1 MLTETQSPALFGRQL
16 SGYAVFTIPATSL
29 GRAGEGVLL
38 AVRQQLP
45 FSVSHWQTDQANNTI
60 WLTLKPAQSRQQLLT
75 VGVCYIPPESHHS
88 AQLSRRSAQVR
99 FESLAAHIAQLSS
112 GGHVL
117 LAGDFNARV
126 GAAAQP
132 WITDLSDD
140 ASAQLQNS
148 DSTVN
153 GHGRKLLHL
162 CEETAMV
169 LCTGRTPG
177 DTPAQP
183 SFKARR
189 NTTASRLDHALVDCG
204 LFASI
209 QTCCIASHRQESDH
223 FPLELHLLL
232 TAPVSPASLSS
243 AQPSIPSWVWD
254 SSQRGPYASALASGP
269 CQTLIN
275 ACTAAATAHQ
285 GSTAAANT
293 DDLELADVK
302 LCSAIDAAAHA
313 APLQRRRPWT
323 GHQPPHLSCYP

>member
-16 SGYAVFTIPATSL
+16 SGYTVFTIPATSL

-45 FSVSHWQTDQANNTI
+45 FSVSHWQTDQANRTI
-60 WLTLKPAQSRQQLLT
+60 WLTLKPAQSRQHPLT
-75 VGVCYIPPESHHS
+75 VGVCYIPPESHRS

-140 ASAQLQNS
+140 ASAQLQSS
-148 DSTVN
+148 DSTLN

-169 LCTGRTPG
+169 LCTGKTLETP
-177 DTPAQP
+177 
-183 SFKARR
+183 
-189 NTTASRLDHALVDCG
+189 RL
-204 LFASI
+204 S
-209 QTCCIASHRQESDH
+209 
-223 FPLELHLLL
+223 
-232 TAPVSPASLSS
+232 PVSKRAETLQPPAWTMLWWTVACLPPSKLAALPLTGRSLTTFHWSCVCSS
-243 AQPSIPSWVWD
+243 LRLLHRHHCPQPRPPFLV
-254 SSQRGPYASALASGP
+254 GFG
-269 CQTLIN
+269 
-275 ACTAAATAHQ
+275 TAAF
-285 GSTAAANT
+285 
-293 DDLELADVK
+293 
-302 LCSAIDAAAHA
+302 
-313 APLQRRRPWT
+313 
-323 GHQPPHLSCYP
+323 